1 VTAPLRAVDL
11 GRLEPAAALAHDEA
25 LGRDRNRPPTLLMW
39 RTGRPAVV
47 IGRFQRADWEI
58 DPARCAERGVGVW
71 RRFTGGGAVYLDSG
85 TLCVAL
91 AVPPAHPWAEL
102 AVPEMYLPL
111 LDGIVRACRLRGV
124 AADRDERTVRV
135 GGRKVTGIAAHRGRG
150 GTLVHGTLLIDAD
163 LEALRACLAGP
174 RAGDLGGA
182 PKPAPSRPDHVVNV
196 GVAGWEAAMVEAFAA
211 VPGTLEP
218 SETAEAAALREQ
230 KYHDPAWHAG
240 PWFDLT
246 PPAVRG
252 VLGATSG

>member
-25 LGRDRNRPPTLLMW
+25 LGRDPNRPPTLLMW
-39 RTGRPAVV
+39 RT
-47 IGRFQRADWEI
+47 
-58 DPARCAERGVGVW
+58 
-71 RRFTGGGAVYLDSG
+71 
-85 TLCVAL
+85 
-91 AVPPAHPWAEL
+91 
-102 AVPEMYLPL
+102 
-111 LDGIVRACRLRGV
+111 VRL
-124 AADRDERTVRV
+124 

-196 GVAGWEAAMVEAFAA
+196 GGAGWEAALVEAFAA
-211 VPGTLEP
+211 DPGTLEP